1 MLVSKDDVPV
11 LFHDY
16 TLNTNMVKDS
26 AGNWIDNFDLKI
38 RNLTYKEISKYSIE
52 SLKPG
57 SGYSDRFKKSK
68 ICQRS

>member
-16 TLNTNMVKDS
+16 TLNTNMVKDN

-52 SLKPG
+52 SLNLEAKILIVL
-57 SGYSDRFKKSK
+57 KSK